1 MPSVARPLPSKG
13 AGCWRQYCSGDQM
26 ASRPDGRDTKLACVQ
41 VGRCS
46 SVCSLERFVGVP
58 AFLLDCSSVRG
69 SAARFSCFSDLGG
82 PFSKL
87 SRGAFFL
94 SSLRKPLS
102 LACGYALTEHIGY
115 APVVSICFQL
125 FVLPSAAEGKRLM
138 ASRPETLGSFKL
150 RFFQRCKPA
159 ASEVT

>member
-1 MPSVARPLPSKG
+1 MFLRSCWIVLPSAARPLVFVLFG
-13 AGCWRQYCSGDQM
+13 F
-26 ASRPDGRDTKLACVQ
+26 GRTIFKAQ
-41 VGRCS
+41 PRS
-46 SVCSLERFVGVP
+46 FRFVLRY
-58 AFLLDCSSVRG
+58 ATRFL
-69 SAARFSCFSDLGG
+69 
-82 PFSKL
+82 
-87 SRGAFFL
+87 
-94 SSLRKPLS
+94 

-138 ASRPETLGSFKL
+138 ALRPETLGSFKL